1 MNVHFRPPYD
11 SQIDNSTRKR
21 EVKEMKKR
29 LVILGSCLMM
39 VSVGLTACSQ
49 QENAANDKAAVESN
63 AAVANVTVEGNHVT
77 AEITE
82 NVKID
87 AEIQGQQEA
96 SCTIYKATGKEF
108 DRNLL
113 ETIFWQDTSGLSRE
127 EDTEDNTYLVEDTV
141 GGYLGV
147 DSDRIW
153 YQKNDYVQDLS
164 TLVQYCYKQ
173 KMKNMSEEEKQTLL
187 QENSVQKAVEI
198 LNRICPLKE
207 DEKLSITKG
216 TKIDM
221 EDIIQFQNEKNMSDI
236 KTMTQELLGENAYYI
251 TFSLEKQNIP
261 LVSQGEPDFVSVSE
275 SVDTRFAG
283 VTMIV
288 DEQGIQ
294 FLDMAGTYEL
304 TEERSG
310 SILSVQEAAQAVAK
324 EYTDQISEDKVTFD
338 KVWLE
343 YVWALE
349 DSSANLSEGTL
360 QPYWIFVDSEKEWGE
375 RINAVTGVNFKYE

>member
-1 MNVHFRPPYD
+1 
-11 SQIDNSTRKR
+11 
-21 EVKEMKKR
+21 
-29 LVILGSCLMM
+29 MM

-49 QENAANDKAAVESN
+49 QENAANDKGAVESN

-221 EDIIQFQNEKNMSDI
+221 EDIIQCQNEKNMSDI